1 MQKFLNRLIKFNIYL
16 LTFLMPVFWLPFSFE
31 AFEFN
36 KQYLL
41 FFMASFTF
49 FIWVLKMVS
58 VEKEFKIRFSL
69 MDAPVLAFAAVAIL
83 SSVFSIDKTSSI
95 LGFYGRFSDGLL
107 GLLSMA
113 MFYFLVTNN
122 IATKK
127 KANTGT
133 ANDKNVAGP
142 NITISG
148 LLKVFLWA
156 VFIAIFLAY
165 FSVFGLWG
173 KINEITGG
181 NLPLTMQSP
190 VFNPVSGSFES
201 FGVWLAVIV
210 AFLVGTLLNGEGK
223 RLKKI
228 AYWALLLSSLFLL
241 AIIDSRTIWMIL
253 LLVMTPLLVFSLVKR
268 IFSDDVN
275 RLLIP
280 VFLIILSTAFI
291 FLGTSNLKAKIFSSQ
306 LPQELVSGQGQSWLV
321 GFKGATE
328 NLKSVFFGSG
338 IGNWHY
344 DFAKFKPASFN
355 QTLLWNLRLDRPG
368 SHFPEILATM
378 GFLGFLSY
386 LGLILLIF
394 VRYYLLLSKVTPQQ
408 IAIQKEGDKSA
419 KPQTGLDIKPQIPFL
434 AAILALIIGQV
445 FFYQTTVLAFTF
457 WLFLGLWVAGGQKQV
472 REKVI
477 SFKNFPELSLVFS
490 VFLIIIGLAGFLI
503 YFMAVKFYIAD
514 MNYRNG
520 IITADLPKLEW
531 AANLNPYQSQYKI
544 TLARAYLGQALS
556 EVQKPEAERD
566 LNVVSVDIYKALA
579 FARNGQIGNTAI
591 SGATEI
597 APKRVAAWE
606 TLGMIYRDTQG
617 LVAGTNEWAVKA
629 FEEAIKLEPVNPFL
643 HTELGKLYLTAGDTE
658 KAKTEFNKAKTLK
671 SDYPEPILRLSLI
684 FEQENNLDEAIRQTE
699 GLNNLYPYNVEVLF
713 QLGRLYFNAKRT
725 DDAITQFSKAAQL
738 SPTYS
743 NAIYALGVAYQ
754 QKGENGSAIQAF
766 ERVLELNPDNE
777 DVKARLGSLRALESG
792 EKEK

>member
-1 MQKFLNRLIKFNIYL
+1 MQKLLNRLIKFNIYL
-16 LTFLMPVFWLPFSFE
+16 LTFLLPIFWLPTSFE

-41 FFMASFTF
+41 FFISSITF
-49 FIWVLKMVS
+49 FIWVVKMVS
-58 VEKEFKIRFSL
+58 VEKELKIRFSL
-69 MDAPVLAFAAVAIL
+69 MDVPVLAFASIAVL
-83 SSVFSIDKTSSI
+83 SAVFSIDKTSSI
-95 LGFYGRFSDGLL
+95 LGFYGRFSDGLI
-107 GLLSMA
+107 GLLSMV

-127 KANTGT
+127 KSSTDVSG
-133 ANDKNVAGP
+133 AG
-142 NITISG
+142 ITISG
-148 LLKVFLWA
+148 LIKVLLWA
-156 VFIAIFLAY
+156 AFIAIVLAY
-165 FSVFGLWG
+165 FSMFGIWG
-173 KINEITGG
+173 KINSVTGG
-181 NLPLTMQSP
+181 NIPPVMQSP
-190 VFNPVSGSFES
+190 IFNPVSGSFES

-210 AFLVGTLLNGEGK
+210 AFLVGTLLNGGGK
-223 RLKKI
+223 KLRKI
-228 AYWALLLSSLFLL
+228 GYWVLLLSALVLL
-241 AIIDSRTIWMIL
+241 AIIDFRTVWIIL
-253 LLVMTPLLVFSLVKR
+253 LLVMIPLLVFSLIKR

-291 FLGTSNLKAKIFSSQ
+291 FLGTSNLKAKIFTSQ
-306 LPQELVSGQGQSWLV
+306 LPQELVSSQGQSWLV

-328 NLKSVFFGSG
+328 NLKTVFFGSG

-355 QTLLWNLRLDRPG
+355 QSLLWSLRLDRPS
-368 SHFPEILATM
+368 SHLPEILATM
-378 GFLGFLSY
+378 GFLGFLAY

-394 VRYYLLLSKVTPQQ
+394 VRYYFLLSKVTPTS
-408 IAIQKEGDKSA
+408 ITAQKDGDKTARPAVS
-419 KPQTGLDIKPQIPFL
+419 GLDIKPQIPFL
-434 AAILALIIGQV
+434 IAILALIIGQI

-477 SFKNFPELSLVFS
+477 SFKSFPELSLVFS
-490 VFLIIIGLAGFLI
+490 VFLIIIGLAGFLV

-514 MNYRNG
+514 MNYRDG
-520 IITADLPKLEW
+520 IVAVNLQKLET
-531 AANLNPYQSQYKI
+531 ASALNPYQSQYKI
-544 TLARAYLGQALS
+544 ILARAYLGEALS
-556 EVQKPEAERD
+556 EVQKPEGERD
-566 LNVVSVDIYKALA
+566 LNKVSVDIYKALA
-579 FARNGQIGNTAI
+579 FARNGQIGNAAI
-591 SGATEI
+591 SGATET
-597 APKRVAAWE
+597 APNRVAAWE

-629 FEEAIKLEPVNPFL
+629 FEQAVKLEPVNPFL

-658 KAKTEFNKAKTLK
+658 KAKAEFSKAKILK
-671 SDYPEPILRLSLI
+671 SDYPEPVLRLSLI
-684 FEQENNLDEAIRQTE
+684 FEQEQNIDEAIRQTE
-699 GLNNLYPYNVEVLF
+699 GLNNVYPYNPEILF

-725 DDAITQFSKAAQL
+725 DDAITQFAKAVQL

-754 QKGENGSAIQAF
+754 QKGENDLAIQAF

-777 DVKARLGSLRALESG
+777 DVKARLGQLRAPVLE
-792 EKEK
+792 EKKK